1 MGGGHCYGIV
11 GKAAG
16 HCHGGHKQAF
26 CHGGAGSVQSDV
38 GNSGI
43 AQSKGGAYALIQQ
56 VTGEHKAKI
65 GALHA
70 GLSGKNPESL
80 LLHIFLGL
88 LPGGL
93 AEVRVLG
100 RFVKG
105 MAQGAFRLFFSG
117 DTCPGRNDG
126 WLRKG
131 KALPASLV
139 IFHGYT
145 PFEDTRGSV
154 FCFQPGE
161 ILVFL

>member
-11 GKAAG
+11 GKASG
-16 HCHGGHKQAF
+16 HCHGGHEQTF
-26 CHGGAGSVQSDV
+26 CHGGAGSVQSNV

-65 GALHA
+65 GGFHA
-70 GLSGKNPESL
+70 GLSGENPEGL
-80 LLHIFLGL
+80 LLHIFFGL
-88 LPGGL
+88 FPGGL
-93 AEVRVLG
+93 AEICVLG

-105 MAQGAFRLFFSG
+105 MAQGAFRLFFPG
-117 DTCPGRNDG
+117 DTGPGCNDG
-126 WLRKG
+126 WHRKG
-131 KALPASLV
+131 KALPAAFV

-145 PFEDTRGSV
+145 SLQNAQGKFFDLTPQG
-154 FCFQPGE
+154 

>member
-1 MGGGHCYGIV
+1 MGGGHGNGIV
-11 GKAAG
+11 GKASG
-16 HCHGGHKQAF
+16 HCHGGHEQAF

-38 GNSGI
+38 GDSGI

-65 GALHA
+65 SGLHA
-70 GLSGKNPESL
+70 GFPGKNPKGL
-80 LLHIFLGL
+80 LLHIFFGL

-105 MAQGAFRLFFSG
+105 MAQRAFRLFFSG
-117 DTCPGRNDG
+117 DTGPGRNDG

-131 KALPASLV
+131 KALPAAFV

-145 PFEDTRGSV
+145 SLQNAQGKV
-154 FCFQPGE
+154 FDLTPQG

>member
-11 GKAAG
+11 GKASG
-16 HCHGGHKQAF
+16 HCHGGHEQTF
-26 CHGGAGSVQSDV
+26 CHGGAGSVQSNV

-65 GALHA
+65 SGLHA
-70 GLSGKNPESL
+70 GFPGKNPKGL
-80 LLHIFLGL
+80 LLHIFFGL

-105 MAQGAFRLFFSG
+105 MAQRAFRLFFSG
-117 DTCPGRNDG
+117 DTGPGRNDG

-131 KALPASLV
+131 KALAASLV

-154 FCFQPGE
+154 FCFSPGG